1 MEELRKKLLAQGLD
15 EAIVDSMLASIKP
28 KKEKAA
34 RKKNPFHA
42 GFSTSRKVEKLVTTY
57 TYCQCCGSV
66 HIQELLVKA
75 VSEDS
80 PDKQRLECSV
90 CNNCPTFLRNFSHE
104 ELVSIILL
112 GAKPQ
117 MELHQGS
124 VKFRGQLAK
133 SLTPEE
139 VITFTSLS
147 NHNKEKNNASKA

>member
-15 EAIVDSMLASIKP
+15 EAIVDSMLASIRP
-28 KKEKAA
+28 KKAKTA
-34 RKKNPFHA
+34 RKKNPFAA

-90 CNNCPTFLRNFSHE
+90 CKDCPSFLRQFSHE

-124 VKFRGQLAK
+124 VKFRAQLAK
-133 SLTPEE
+133 QLTPEAT
-139 VITFTSLS
+139 ITFTSLATL
-147 NHNKEKNNASKA
+147 NKENTNAPKA